1 MVMTAQ
7 DLRDAA
13 ALLILRLGLAWFM
26 FLWAAHKLITPGQY
40 KALAKNFDGV
50 DLSIAQIVT
59 AGSVQVALCVMVALG
74 IFRYASY
81 GALAVMH
88 FYTLTRR
95 WEGFF
100 DPFAVNGNGF
110 PVNRNQVIDLAV
122 MGAFI
127 ALLLMVAR
135 DHWSVGAALRRRMGA
150 RWWQ

>member
-1 MVMTAQ
+1 MTAQ
-7 DLRDAA
+7 DRRDAV
-13 ALLILRLGLAWFM
+13 ALLVLRLGLAWFM
-26 FLWAAHKLITPGQY
+26 FLWAAHKIITPKQY
-40 KALAKNFDGV
+40 QFLAKNFDGV
-50 DLSIAQIVT
+50 ELTIGQIVT
-59 AGSVQVALCVMVALG
+59 AGSFQIAVCGLVALG
-74 IFRYASY
+74 IFRYATY
-81 GALAVMH
+81 GTLAVMH

-135 DHWSVGAALRRRMGA
+135 DHWSIGGMLRRRTGP